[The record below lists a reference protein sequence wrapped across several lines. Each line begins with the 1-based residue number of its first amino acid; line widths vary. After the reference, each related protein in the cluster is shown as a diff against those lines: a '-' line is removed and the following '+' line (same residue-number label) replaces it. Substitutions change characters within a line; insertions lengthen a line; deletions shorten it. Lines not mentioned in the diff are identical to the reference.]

1 MSAKNQINK
10 IKTLLGLEVKLEQMA
25 LGNGTVLEA
34 EAFEAGSEVFI
45 VNEDERI
52 PVPMGEYE
60 LEDGKV
66 LIITEDGIIGEIK
79 DVAEEAPAEEAP
91 AEEEAAPEAE
101 VEVEAEAA
109 SPKKVVESITKEMF
123 FSEIEKLRNEIAEL
137 KAANV
142 EVKEEVELSAE
153 ATEEV
158 SEEVSEEAKVELSEE
173 TKPLKHNPEG
183 NVEKKELLKFASKS
197 PKTTRDI
204 VFSKL
209 FNQ

>member
-34 EAFEAGSEVFI
+34 EVFEAGAEVFI

-79 DVAEEAPAEEAP
+79 DVAEEAPAEEA
-91 AEEEAAPEAE
+91 APEAE
-101 VEVEAEAA
+101 VEVEAEAS

-137 KAANV
+137 KAAKV

-153 ATEEV
+153 TEVVE
-158 SEEVSEEAKVELSEE
+158 VELSAEE
-173 TKPLKHNPEG
+173 TQPLKHNPEG
-183 NVEKKELLKFASKS
+183 NVEKKELLKFGSKS
-197 PKTTRDI
+197 PKTTKDV
-204 VFSKL
+204 VFGKL

>member
-1 MSAKNQINK
+1 MSAKTQINK
-10 IKTLLGLEVKLEQMA
+10 IKTLLGLEIKLEQMK
-25 LGNGTVLEA
+25 LENGTILEA
-34 EAFEAGSEVFI
+34 EAFEAGAEIFI
-45 VNEDERI
+45 VNEEDRI
-52 PVPMGEYE
+52 AVPMGEYM

-79 DVAEEAPAEEAP
+79 DAEEAP
-91 AEEEAAPEAE
+91 AEEEAPEVE
-101 VEVEAEAA
+101 VEVEAEAETSA
-109 SPKKVVESITKEMF
+109 PKKVVESITKEMF

-153 ATEEV
+153 VTKEV
-158 SEEVSEEAKVELSEE
+158 KEEAVELSAEE
-173 TKPLKHNPEG
+173 AQPLKHNPEG
-183 NVEKKELLKFASKS
+183 AVEKKQTNLFAQKA
-197 PKTTRDI
+197 PKTTRDL

>member
-1 MSAKNQINK
+1 MSAKTQINK
-10 IKTLLGLEVKLEQMA
+10 IKTLLGLEIKLEQMK
-25 LGNGTVLEA
+25 LENGTILEA
-34 EAFEAGSEVFI
+34 EAFEAGAEIFI
-45 VNEDERI
+45 VNEEDRI
-52 PVPMGEYE
+52 AVPMGEYV

-79 DVAEEAPAEEAP
+79 DAEAP
-91 AEEEAAPEAE
+91 AEEEAPEVE
-101 VEVEAEAA
+101 VEVEAEAET
-109 SPKKVVESITKEMF
+109 STPKKVVESITKEMF

-153 ATEEV
+153 VTKEV
-158 SEEVSEEAKVELSEE
+158 KEEAVELSAEE
-173 TKPLKHNPEG
+173 AQPLKHNPEG
-183 NVEKKELLKFASKS
+183 AVEKKQTNLFAQKA
-197 PKTTRDI
+197 PKTTRDL

>member
-34 EAFEAGSEVFI
+34 EVFEAGAEIFI

-79 DVAEEAPAEEAP
+79 DVAEEAPAEE
-91 AEEEAAPEAE
+91 EAAPEAE
-101 VEVEAEAA
+101 VEVEAEAETA

-137 KAANV
+137 KAAKV

-153 ATEEV
+153 TAEEV
-158 SEEVSEEAKVELSEE
+158 SEVVEIELSAEE
-173 TKPLKHNPEG
+173 TQPLKHNPEG
-183 NVEKKELLKFASKS
+183 NVEKKELLKFGSKS
-197 PKTTRDI
+197 PKTTKDV
-204 VFSKL
+204 VFGKL

>member
-34 EAFEAGSEVFI
+34 EVFEAGAEVFI

-79 DVAEEAPAEEAP
+79 DVAEEAPAEE
-91 AEEEAAPEAE
+91 EAAPEAE
-101 VEVEAEAA
+101 VEVEAEAETA

-137 KAANV
+137 KAAKV

-153 ATEEV
+153 TAEEV
-158 SEEVSEEAKVELSEE
+158 SEVVEVELSAEE
-173 TKPLKHNPEG
+173 TQPLKHNPEG
-183 NVEKKELLKFASKS
+183 NVEKKELLKFGSKS
-197 PKTTRDI
+197 PKTTKDV
-204 VFSKL
+204 VFGKL

>member
-25 LGNGTVLEA
+25 LDNGTVLEA
-34 EAFEAGSEVFI
+34 EVFEAGAEIFI

-52 PVPMGEYE
+52 PVPMGEYM
-60 LEDGKV
+60 LEEGKV

-79 DVAEEAPAEEAP
+79 DVEEAP

-101 VEVEAEAA
+101 VEVEAEAETA

-153 ATEEV
+153 TTEEV
-158 SEEVSEEAKVELSEE
+158 SEEVQVELSTEE
-173 TKPLKHNPEG
+173 TQPLKHNPEG
-183 NVEKKELLKFASKS
+183 NVEKKELLKFGSKS
-197 PKTTRDI
+197 PKTTKDI
-204 VFSKL
+204 VFGKL

>member
-25 LGNGTVLEA
+25 LDNGTILEA
-34 EAFEAGSEVFI
+34 EVFEAGAEIFI

-52 PVPMGEYE
+52 PVPMGEYM
-60 LEDGKV
+60 LEEGKV

-79 DVAEEAPAEEAP
+79 DVEEAPAEEA
-91 AEEEAAPEAE
+91 AATDAE
-101 VEVEAEAA
+101 VEVEAEAETT

-153 ATEEV
+153 TTEEV
-158 SEEVSEEAKVELSEE
+158 SEEIQVELSTEE
-173 TKPLKHNPEG
+173 TQPLKHNPEG
-183 NVEKKELLKFASKS
+183 NVEKKELLKFGSKS
-197 PKTTRDI
+197 PKTTKDI
-204 VFSKL
+204 VFGKL

>member
-34 EAFEAGSEVFI
+34 EVFEAGAEIFI

-79 DVAEEAPAEEAP
+79 DVAEEAPAEE
-91 AEEEAAPEAE
+91 EAAPEAE
-101 VEVEAEAA
+101 VEVEAEAETA

-137 KAANV
+137 KAAKV
-142 EVKEEVELSAE
+142 EVKEEVELSSE
-153 ATEEV
+153 TTEEV
-158 SEEVSEEAKVELSEE
+158 SEEIQVELSAEE
-173 TKPLKHNPEG
+173 TQPLKHNPEG
-183 NVEKKELLKFASKS
+183 NVEKKELFKFGSKS
-197 PKTTRDI
+197 PKTTKDV
-204 VFSKL
+204 VFGKL

>member
-34 EAFEAGSEVFI
+34 EVFEAGAEIFI

-79 DVAEEAPAEEAP
+79 DVAEEAPAEEA
-91 AEEEAAPEAE
+91 APEAE
-101 VEVEAEAA
+101 VEVEAEAETA

-137 KAANV
+137 KAAKV

-153 ATEEV
+153 TTEEV
-158 SEEVSEEAKVELSEE
+158 SEEVQVELSAEE
-173 TKPLKHNPEG
+173 TQPLKHNPEG
-183 NVEKKELLKFASKS
+183 NVEKKELLKFGSKS
-197 PKTTRDI
+197 PKTTKDV
-204 VFSKL
+204 VFGKL